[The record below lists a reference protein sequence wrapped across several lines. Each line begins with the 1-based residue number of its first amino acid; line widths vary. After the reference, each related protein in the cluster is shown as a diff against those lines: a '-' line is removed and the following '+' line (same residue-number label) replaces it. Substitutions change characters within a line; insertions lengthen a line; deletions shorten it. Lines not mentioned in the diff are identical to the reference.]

1 MKRIVWLGIG
11 VAVGVYAYS
20 RSGKSHVSTPRQ
32 GYQKKPNTSR
42 AMLLAE

>member
-20 RSGKSHVSTPRQ
+20 KVRQVARQYTPAGVSE
-32 GYQKKPNTSR
+32 KPNTSR